1 MNGLVDPAGRDRVAE
16 SGAPSF
22 EAVLGI
28 RRGAPEARWAALPPA
43 AWTLGGLAAMVAV
56 GALDRFTGNEVSV
69 ILLYLAPIGLATWFV
84 GLRTGLALSAIG
96 TVIALAAGM
105 GQAGGAPLTAAVL
118 GWNGA
123 MQLGT
128 SIALVL
134 VLNALRAR
142 LAGEE
147 VLARTDGL
155 THIANRRAF
164 IEAAQH
170 ELERA
175 RRNRRTLTV
184 VYIDIDDFKDVNDQ
198 LGHTEG
204 DALLVVAARTLRDGT
219 RAIDAV
225 ARLGGDEFGLVLP
238 ETDEA
243 MAASLLAR
251 VQASLAEAM
260 VRHGWK
266 VRFSTG
272 AAVFE
277 TPAAS
282 VDEMMARADELMY
295 AAKREEKGS
304 VRVATFGL
312 LRVAGAGRG

>member
-1 MNGLVDPAGRDRVAE
+1 V
-16 SGAPSF
+16 F
-22 EAVLGI
+22 
-28 RRGAPEARWAALPPA
+28 
-43 AWTLGGLAAMVAV
+43 GLAAMLAV
-56 GALDRFTGNEVSV
+56 GALDRLTGNEVSV
-69 ILLYLAPIGLATWFV
+69 ILLYLAPIGLTTWFV
-84 GLRTGLALSAIG
+84 GLRTGLALSAVG
-96 TVIALAAGM
+96 TAIALMAAM
-105 GQAGGAPLTAAVL
+105 GGPSQPALVL

-155 THIANRRAF
+155 THIATRRAF
-164 IEAAQH
+164 IEAARH

-175 RRNRRTLTV
+175 RRNGRPLTV
-184 VYIDIDDFKDVNDQ
+184 VYMDVDDFKNVNDQ

-204 DALLVVAARTLRDGT
+204 DALLVVVARTLRGGT

-243 MAASLLAR
+243 MATTLLAR
-251 VQASLAEAM
+251 VQASLAEEM

-277 TPAAS
+277 APAAS

-295 AAKREEKGS
+295 AAKREEKGAL
-304 VRVATFGL
+304 RVATFGL
-312 LRVAGAGRG
+312 LRVADAGRG